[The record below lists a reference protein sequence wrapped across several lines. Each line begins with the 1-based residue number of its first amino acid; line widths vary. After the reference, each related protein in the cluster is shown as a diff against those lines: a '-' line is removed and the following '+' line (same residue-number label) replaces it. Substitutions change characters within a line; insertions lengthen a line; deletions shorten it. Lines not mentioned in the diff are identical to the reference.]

1 MKRLR
6 IGIVVVLVFLAYSLY
21 STHQEKEVS
30 DPAQMQAAEV
40 MSDANEIGIQEGN
53 RAPDFTLYSLEGKEV
68 SLSNFKG
75 KVTFI
80 NFWTTWCPPCKEE
93 MPDMQEFYE
102 QDAKQFDAEIL
113 AVNLTTN
120 ESSSQV
126 VKDFANKNHLT
137 FPILM
142 DTKGQQMETFAAIT
156 IPTTYVIDKNGII
169 MKKVIG
175 PMTKEMMIDL
185 ASYAQESD

>member
-6 IGIVVVLVFLAYSLY
+6 IGIIIVLVFFVYSLY
-21 STHQEKEVS
+21 SNNHERESS
-30 DPAQMQAAEV
+30 DSAQIQSAEA
-40 MSDANEIGIQEGN
+40 MSDGIETGIQEGN

-68 SLSNFKG
+68 SLSDSKG

-102 QDAKQFDAEIL
+102 EEAKKYDAEIL

-126 VKDFANKNHLT
+126 VKDFVNENHLT

-142 DTKGQQMETFAAIT
+142 DIEGQQMEMFAAIT

-175 PMTKEMMIDL
+175 PMSKEMMIDL
-185 ASYAQESD
+185 AFSAQ